1 MQYPSQPCHPA
12 PSIMPPTRLPRQC
25 LPAFQE
31 ARPGPLPGTGHRER
45 GPSPSRARRGNGDR
59 MKEAPADSTGPGLHG
74 KDADPGD
81 TPHRGPVPLVGR
93 ACWGT
98 AAKGSTQE
106 RKTGRGVPETCS
118 RFCAM
123 IAATTEIDSYWRTRT
138 TELPDPSYSVALA
151 LLATHF
157 LATFKLRCEKRGR
170 NACPW
175 GQNPRQYTARL
186 ESKRWAHIRKGIP
199 ETTTLLAAFWT
210 PAFSRA
216 SAKAS

>member
-1 MQYPSQPCHPA
+1 ML
-12 PSIMPPTRLPRQC
+12 PTRCVQSRELFLLASDERS
-25 LPAFQE
+25 
-31 ARPGPLPGTGHRER
+31 PGRFNGTGAPWKGPWTPGT
-45 GPSPSRARRGNGDR
+45 RRIEVL
-59 MKEAPADSTGPGLHG
+59 M
-74 KDADPGD
+74 
-81 TPHRGPVPLVGR
+81 PLVGR

-199 ETTTLLAAFWT
+199 ETT
-210 PAFSRA
+210 
-216 SAKAS
+216 

>member
-1 MQYPSQPCHPA
+1 MNACYVLSLFVETLSLPCNGWFGTFFGTFCRHHTAADQRFHAFPAMQYPSQPCHPA

-81 TPHRGPVPLVGR
+81 TPHRGPDAPGRVR

-98 AAKGSTQE
+98 DNVPPGVRPKE
-106 RKTGRGVPETCS
+106 RQTDRGVPN
-118 RFCAM
+118 
-123 IAATTEIDSYWRTRT
+123 
-138 TELPDPSYSVALA
+138 LA
-151 LLATHF
+151 PGL
-157 LATFKLRCEKRGR
+157 
-170 NACPW
+170 
-175 GQNPRQYTARL
+175 Q
-186 ESKRWAHIRKGIP
+186 
-199 ETTTLLAAFWT
+199 
-210 PAFSRA
+210 
-216 SAKAS
+216 